1 MNLIKIVK
9 TTRNKKKKHNK
20 IVILTRSKLNSIKS
34 KISEALINNETN
46 HEDFTAIF
54 NEEINCQELKE
65 SIKMMKSQWSDT
77 EKGVDKTII
86 QNALV

>member
-20 IVILTRSKLNSIKS
+20 IVILTRIKLNSIKS
-34 KISEALINNETN
+34 KTSEALINNETN

-54 NEEINCQELKE
+54 NEGINCQELKE

-77 EKGVDKTII
+77 EKRRW
-86 QNALV
+86 

>member
-9 TTRNKKKKHNK
+9 TTWNKKKKHNK
-20 IVILTRSKLNSIKS
+20 IVILTRIKLNSIKS
-34 KISEALINNETN
+34 KTSEALINNETN

-77 EKGVDKTII
+77 EKRRW
-86 QNALV
+86 

>member
-20 IVILTRSKLNSIKS
+20 IVILTRIKLNSIKS
-34 KISEALINNETN
+34 KTSEALINNETN

-77 EKGVDKTII
+77 EKRRW
-86 QNALV
+86 

>member
-9 TTRNKKKKHNK
+9 TTRNEKKKHNK
-20 IVILTRSKLNSIKS
+20 IVILTRIKLNSIKS
-34 KISEALINNETN
+34 KTSEALINNETN

-77 EKGVDKTII
+77 EKRRW
-86 QNALV
+86 

>member
-20 IVILTRSKLNSIKS
+20 IVILSRIKLNSIKS
-34 KISEALINNETN
+34 KTSEALINNETN

-77 EKGVDKTII
+77 EKRRW
-86 QNALV
+86 

>member
-9 TTRNKKKKHNK
+9 TTRNKKEKHNK
-20 IVILTRSKLNSIKS
+20 IVILTRIKLNSIKS
-34 KISEALINNETN
+34 KTSEALINNETN

-77 EKGVDKTII
+77 EKRRW
-86 QNALV
+86 

>member
-9 TTRNKKKKHNK
+9 TTRNKKKQHNK
-20 IVILTRSKLNSIKS
+20 IVILTRIKLNSIKS
-34 KISEALINNETN
+34 KTSEALINNETN

-77 EKGVDKTII
+77 EKRRW
-86 QNALV
+86 